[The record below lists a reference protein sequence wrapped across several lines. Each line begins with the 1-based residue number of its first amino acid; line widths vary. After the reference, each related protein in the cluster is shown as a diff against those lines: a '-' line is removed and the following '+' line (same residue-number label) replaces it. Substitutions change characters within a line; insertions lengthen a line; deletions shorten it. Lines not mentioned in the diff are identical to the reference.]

1 MNKLILSEEFLRMQR
16 LAGIITESQFK
27 NMKEAI
33 VNTVSDNLSDIFDEK
48 TKKLKPEVKNNIIK
62 GLDII
67 KKQFPDLKIID
78 HFIVGAAVTYQYEDG
93 SDIDT
98 TVVLDPTVTKEKSK
112 EGFLFMEGCL
122 SIPSSL
128 SKPTRT
134 IRACKVVVDTDNLG
148 ELTFEINPEGDK
160 ANESISKETM
170 MTVIVQH
177 EIDHLDGFTIKD
189 RVYNTQVVK
198 KVDFGRN
205 EKIVMKSK
213 EGEMVEVK
221 FKNANKLFLQ
231 GYEIV

>member
-1 MNKLILSEEFLRMQR
+1 MKLIVDKGSNGLTTKEFAEYLKTPVLKSEITQQEADELRKQ
-16 LAGIITESQFK
+16 LEQGLTEYPGLGISATQ
-27 NMKEAI
+27 
-33 VNTVSDNLSDIFDEK
+33 L
-48 TKKLKPEVKNNIIK
+48 
-62 GLDII
+62 GI
-67 KKQFPDLKIID
+67 KKRACYIKFGEEELFLVNPII
-78 HFIVGAAVTYQYEDG
+78 
-93 SDIDT
+93 
-98 TVVLDPTVTKEKSK
+98 KEKSK

-122 SIPSSL
+122 SIPTSL
-128 SKPTRT
+128 TKPTRT
-134 IRACKVVVDTDNLG
+134 IRACKVVIDTDNLG

-198 KVDFGRN
+198 KVNFGRN

-213 EGEMVEVK
+213 EGELVEVK

>member
-1 MNKLILSEEFLRMQR
+1 MKLIVDKGSNGLTTKEFTEYLKTPVLKSEITQHEADELRKQ
-16 LAGIITESQFK
+16 LEEGLTEYPGLGISATQ
-27 NMKEAI
+27 
-33 VNTVSDNLSDIFDEK
+33 L
-48 TKKLKPEVKNNIIK
+48 
-62 GLDII
+62 GI
-67 KKQFPDLKIID
+67 KKRACYIKFGEEELFLVNPMI
-78 HFIVGAAVTYQYEDG
+78 
-93 SDIDT
+93 
-98 TVVLDPTVTKEKSK
+98 KEKSK

-128 SKPTRT
+128 LKPTRT
-134 IRACKVVVDTDNLG
+134 IRACKVVIDTDNLG

-160 ANESISKETM
+160 QNESISKETM

-189 RVYNTQVVK
+189 RVYTTQVVK

-205 EKIVMKSK
+205 DKIVMKSK
-213 EGEMVEVK
+213 EGELVEVK

>member
-1 MNKLILSEEFLRMQR
+1 MKLIVDKSSNGLTTKEFTEYLKTPVLKSEITQQEADELRKQ
-16 LAGIITESQFK
+16 LEQGLTEYPGLGISATQ
-27 NMKEAI
+27 
-33 VNTVSDNLSDIFDEK
+33 L
-48 TKKLKPEVKNNIIK
+48 
-62 GLDII
+62 GI
-67 KKQFPDLKIID
+67 KKRACYIKFGEEELFLVNPMI
-78 HFIVGAAVTYQYEDG
+78 
-93 SDIDT
+93 
-98 TVVLDPTVTKEKSK
+98 KEKSK

-128 SKPTRT
+128 TKPTRT

-148 ELTFEINPEGDK
+148 ELTFETNPEGDK

-221 FKNANKLFLQ
+221 YKNANKLFLQ